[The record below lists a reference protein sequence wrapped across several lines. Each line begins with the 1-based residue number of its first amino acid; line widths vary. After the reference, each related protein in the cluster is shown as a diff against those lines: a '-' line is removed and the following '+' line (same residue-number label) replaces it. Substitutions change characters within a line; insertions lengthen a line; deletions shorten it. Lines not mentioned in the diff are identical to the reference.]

1 MQRAGAAN
9 RVLVVIECADLPGGE
24 MARVPI
30 DILAQ
35 LESHRAHVLRSAE
48 RMARSAEL
56 KAEITARIESS
67 VALLERAR
75 TLKWPVNVPTLPRWI
90 LPRRKNT
97 SESKSD

>member
-1 MQRAGAAN
+1 
-9 RVLVVIECADLPGGE
+9 

-56 KAEITARIESS
+56 KAEITARIEAS

-75 TLKWPVNVPTLPRWI
+75 TLKWPMNVPTLPRWI
-90 LPRRKNT
+90 DTLPRRKNT